1 MPADTSA
8 ALEAAGD
15 DARSEFLEPALA
27 YARLDWPVLPLRPR
41 QKVPLPGSRGV
52 HDATTDPD
60 LIRPW
65 WSRQPTANIGL
76 AAGAAFWVLD
86 VDYGGWEATGP
97 DGADSFA
104 LLTKRYGRLPETVQQ
119 CTGGGGWQYL
129 FQPDERIGNGV
140 RFLPGLDTRGAGGYV
155 VAPPSIHPSGN
166 TYRWRRGHAPG
177 DLPLAP
183 APEWLV
189 RLAEPVELAAAE
201 PARSESSPSIAV
213 PSDRYAAAAL
223 EGACSAIA
231 TASVGCQADTLDRQ
245 GYGIGRLIA
254 GKVLASAE
262 ARAALISA
270 GRRMPNARGRR
281 PWTDREI
288 AFRIDRAIRQA
299 ANHPRVPEG
308 R

>member
-1 MPADTSA
+1 MPTNTSA
-8 ALEAAGD
+8 ARAAAGG
-15 DARSEFLEPALA
+15 DACSEFLEPALA

-129 FQPDERIGNGV
+129 FRPDARIGNGV
-140 RFLPGLDTRGAGGYV
+140 GFLPGLDTRAVGGYV
-155 VAPPSIHPSGN
+155 AAPPSIHPSGRA
-166 TYRWRRGHAPG
+166 YHWRRGHAPG
-177 DLPLAP
+177 EIALAP
-183 APEWLV
+183 APSWLLALIKPPPKPKPAPRPV
-189 RLAEPVELAAAE
+189 RAADSYGRAALEGEAKAVTQAGEGARNATLFKAAARLGELAAAGKLE
-201 PARSESSPSIAV
+201 Q
-213 PSDRYAAAAL
+213 AA
-223 EGACSAIA
+223 I
-231 TASVGCQADTLDRQ
+231 
-245 GYGIGRLIA
+245 
-254 GKVLASAE
+254 
-262 ARAALISA
+262 RAALTDA
-270 GRRMPNARGRR
+270 GERCGLAHL
-281 PWTDREI
+281 E
-288 AFRIDRAIRQA
+288 IDRTITSGLQRGL
-299 ANHPRVPEG
+299 ANPRG
-308 R
+308 LRT